1 MKELKEH
8 GKKWT
13 YWFILGLALIIAY
26 KLIDNF
32 GGVLES
38 LKTLCG
44 ILRPFLI
51 AIFIAYLLYIPCR
64 SIEKTYQ
71 KSKVKFINKKARG
84 LSVLTVYIIAL
95 LIILILI
102 NVIMPVIIQSIIDLF
117 SNIQGYVTS
126 AINRYNA
133 LPENSILKGEFVNT
147 IVEGVQN
154 IDIKQYFEVN
164 KMWEYFIGAVNI
176 VTSVFNIFVAI
187 IVSIYILLERSNI
200 LKFLRKVAKA
210 VFEEKTYQNLGKYFH
225 HSNEIFFKF
234 IYSQFLDAVV
244 VGILITVAL
253 SIMKVK
259 YAPLLGFMI
268 GLFNMIPYF
277 GAIVSIIIAAIITLI
292 TGNFTQTIWMLI
304 VSIILQQIDANVINP
319 KIIGKTL
326 KISPV
331 LVIFAVTVGGAYFG
345 ILGMFLA
352 VPVSAVIKILVEN
365 YLEMRL
371 ANKK

>member
-1 MKELKEH
+1 MKEIKQH

-13 YWFILGLALIIAY
+13 YWFVLGVALIIVY

-32 GGVLES
+32 DGVLES

-64 SIEKTYQ
+64 SVEKAYRT
-71 KSKVKFINKKARG
+71 SKIKLINKKARG
-84 LSVLTVYIIAL
+84 LSVLTVYIISI
-95 LIILILI
+95 LIILILS
-102 NVIMPVIIQSIIDLF
+102 NVIMPVIIQSVIDLF
-117 SNIQGYVTS
+117 SNIQGYVTE
-126 AINRYNA
+126 AINRYNT
-133 LPENSILKGEFVNT
+133 LPENSILKGDFVNV
-147 IVEGVQN
+147 IVEGIQN
-154 IDIKQYFEVN
+154 IDIKQYLQIN
-164 KMWEYFIGAVNI
+164 KIMDYLIGAVNV

-187 IVSIYILLERSNI
+187 VVSIYILLERGNI
-200 LKFLRKVAKA
+200 VQLLKKIGKA
-210 VFEEKTYQNLGKYFH
+210 VFETKTYKNLEKYFN

-234 IYSQFLDAVV
+234 IYSQFLDAII

-277 GAIVSIIIAAIITLI
+277 GAIISIIIAAIITLI
-292 TGNFTQTIWMLI
+292 TGNLTQTIWMLI
-304 VSIILQQIDANVINP
+304 VSIILQQIDANIINP

-365 YLEMRL
+365 YLEIRI